1 MSSKYYLAILPILLA
16 LMMGCNTS
24 QHKKKQDT
32 YVDFKGWSEG
42 RVCDKLLWKCLPESN
57 DTKRWQKPLE
67 NGLDSFELTTEVLQK
82 QRAIVQRWRD
92 EEDGKV
98 KEQSMR
104 LSQLS
109 EGFYDR
115 VEAKKFLKEMEQ
127 DLEKEFPGFWRDT
140 PKKVR
145 YRWIQRAM
153 NKAKRFGITS
163 KAPGDIVE
171 LCARIGLDFDRDPK
185 WDYIVKFIE
194 EDPKNHVVYAVD
206 YIDWTVFN
214 KEYNNAGTKITD
226 WSMGRA
232 IGKLPDPKK
241 PYPRLND

>member
-153 NKAKRFGITS
+153 NKAKRFGYDP
-163 KAPGDIVE
+163 KQNNQMVE
-171 LCARIGLDFDRDPK
+171 LCARIGLDFDKDPK
-185 WDYIVKFIE
+185 WDYITKFISLK
-194 EDPKNHVVYAVD
+194 EDNIGTAND
-206 YIDWTVFN
+206 YLDFTVFESDYSLQN
-214 KEYNNAGTKITD
+214 GDKFTD
-226 WSMGRA
+226 WYLRECFPY
-232 IGKLPDPKK
+232 LPKPKR
-241 PYPRLND
+241 PLPRLND